1 MTEKERYGIVKEVKT
16 ESSEEYTTYNFEVAE
31 SHTYYVS
38 NSKVLVHNKCVAED
52 GDYKAIVNEN
62 NETEAPHAHILKNGR
77 RVSKVDSRASI
88 VKGSQ
93 EKGVLHF
100 ISKHKKEIIKGIK
113 EFYPR
118 R

>member
-1 MTEKERYGIVKEVKT
+1 MISGSDLSFQTLSENSNGAWICANQLKITDKVLLSDGSCATIEAIEVEKLAVPQ
-16 ESSEEYTTYNFEVAE
+16 TTYNFEVAE

-77 RVSKVDSRASI
+77 FKS
-88 VKGSQ
+88 G
-93 EKGVLHF
+93 
-100 ISKHKKEIIKGIK
+100 
-113 EFYPR
+113 
-118 R
+118 